1 MSGDKAARR
10 VLVGYDGSEEASR
23 ALEFAIG
30 LAGEGS
36 LEIHLAYVVQAPP
49 GMFAP
54 VLDEVMDSI
63 RAAGE
68 ETLASGARHARNSLT
83 KPITHLE
90 SGNPGDALLRLAES
104 LKPDLVVLGA
114 TRHSMSERLLGTVS
128 STFLK
133 ARKYPLLVVP

>member
-1 MSGDKAARR
+1 MSGDKVPHRI
-10 VLVGYDGSEEASR
+10 LVGYDGSEEASR

-30 LAGEGS
+30 LAGEGG

-68 ETLASGARHARNSLT
+68 ETLASGARHARNSLV

-90 SGNPGDALLRLAES
+90 SGNPGEALLRLAES
-104 LKPDLVVLGA
+104 LKPELVVLGA
-114 TRHSMSERLLGTVS
+114 TRHSLSERLLGTVS

-133 ARKYPLLVVP
+133 SRKYPLLVVP